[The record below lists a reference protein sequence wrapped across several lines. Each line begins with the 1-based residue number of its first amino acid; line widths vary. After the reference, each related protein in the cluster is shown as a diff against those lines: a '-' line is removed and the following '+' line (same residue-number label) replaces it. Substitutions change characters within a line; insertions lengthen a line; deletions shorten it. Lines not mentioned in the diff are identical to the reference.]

1 MESLVEGARPPRPQK
16 KARKQKPPNSA
27 EENPGDDDE
36 FEHPELKVPR
46 SALDGCESSFK
57 AADDRRQKG
66 STQFFDTTAIMGLL
80 CRHDR
85 PLWLANMTS
94 AGEKQHY
101 VLALVDEF
109 FQNVPTWFRI
119 GILYDIGCQLH
130 RTCLKWGFLLDYLPR
145 IEFGISVFHAYGHGW
160 ACQCTYH
167 PRKRPGFG
175 LTDGEG
181 CERFWSSIRG
191 LISNLR
197 VCGVRVFSFGERI

>member
-1 MESLVEGARPPRPQK
+1 METTVEEARPLRPPK
-16 KARKQKPPNSA
+16 KARKHGAADSA
-27 EENPGDDDE
+27 QETTGEDDS
-36 FEHPELKVPR
+36 FEHPGLKVPK

-94 AGEKQHY
+94 SGEKQHY
-101 VLALVDEF
+101 VLALVNEF
-109 FQNVPTWFRI
+109 FQHVPAWFRV
-119 GILYDIGCQLH
+119 GLLYDIGCQLH
-130 RTCLKWGFLLDYLPR
+130 RTCLKWGFLSTYLPR

-167 PRKRPGFG
+167 PRKRSGLG

-197 VCGVRVFSFGERI
+197 VCGVCISMFYR